1 MFSHL
6 AVGAAGISRSDGLE
20 RLCFTKKSAN
30 NFQSLAKLNQHNT
43 FHLVKSLFFFYP
55 LLVKNVKK
63 DSPVYWKHYW

>member
-43 FHLVKSLFFFYP
+43 FHLVKIPYFSFTL
-55 LLVKNVKK
+55 
-63 DSPVYWKHYW
+63 SW